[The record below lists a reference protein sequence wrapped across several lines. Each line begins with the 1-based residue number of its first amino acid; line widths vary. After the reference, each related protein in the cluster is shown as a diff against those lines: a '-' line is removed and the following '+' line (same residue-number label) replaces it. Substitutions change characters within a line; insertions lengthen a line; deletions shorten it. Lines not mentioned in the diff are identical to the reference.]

1 VNDERRG
8 ATRVATAA
16 TWCFL
21 AAVGIVAFAA
31 LVVAATG
38 TSDDARRALRF
49 GFGGVD
55 RSPAEAAR
63 IALHNLKYAAGTLT
77 CAALIPR
84 VGPLIRTVVDALLA
98 ALLIFNAGA
107 VGVAIGA
114 YGTRVVSAIA
124 PHLPLE
130 FAGLGL
136 AGGAYVQARRQV
148 ISAQALAAIAA
159 VCAALVGV
167 AATLET
173 YVSTAGGPR

>member
-1 VNDERRG
+1 VNDERR
-8 ATRVATAA
+8 ATRVAIATA
-16 TWCFL
+16 WCFL
-21 AAVGIVAFAA
+21 AALGIVAFAA
-31 LVVAATG
+31 VVVAATG
-38 TSDDARRALRF
+38 VSDDARRALRF

-55 RSPAEAAR
+55 RSPVEAAR
-63 IALHNLKYAAGTLT
+63 IALHNLKYAAGALT
-77 CAALIPR
+77 CAALVPR
-84 VGPLIRTVVDALLA
+84 LGPRTRALVDALLA
-98 ALLIFNAGA
+98 ALLVFNAGA

-114 YGTRVVSAIA
+114 YGGRVITAIA

-148 ISAQALAAIAA
+148 ISAPALAAIAA

-173 YVSTAGGPR
+173 YVSTAGRSQ